1 MSRTYGGHGSDP
13 GLWDI
18 SRLSGACA
26 MCGTWGAW
34 DDTSVVVVLSDC
46 SVPGTV
52 DHTVAV
58 TCSCVQG
65 LTGYQVGCSA

>member
-1 MSRTYGGHGSDP
+1 
-13 GLWDI
+13 
-18 SRLSGACA
+18 

-34 DDTSVVVVLSDC
+34 DDTLVVVVLSDR

-65 LTGYQVGCSA
+65 LTGYQVSYSA